1 MKFKLPKLPH
11 LPQLNVE
18 PLKKF
23 GSYLI
28 RHKILISVFIFLIAL
43 VATSVWLRSYL
54 AAKIKP
60 SSENSD
66 NDIFYASSSANQ
78 EPTLNIPSPPEE
90 NAPDTSGNSDINDTE
105 ENYVMPTPFPT
116 FAPLPTLAPVPTAA
130 PTTTQTS
137 SGNSNCN
144 TGGGVPNSWYSDVY
158 PNPSAASTSNG
169 SITLYVYLR
178 DCNQNTAP
186 VSDSLNISLS
196 SGDSNTQVN
205 GHTLP
210 YVVTAQ
216 NGQASFTV
224 TSQVTGTVTLLVQDT
239 TRSFTVTN
247 INNDN
252 PSISFT
258 NSSNSSGNS
267 SCTTASGVPNS
278 WYSDVYP
285 ASPVSVNTG
294 STATFTVAIR
304 DCNRNTISS
313 DSLTFSQ
320 TSSDSTLT
328 VNGSAAPV
336 TVQAQN
342 GQATFNVISQ
352 TAGTDTFTI
361 QDTTGSFT
369 VTDTNNNNP
378 SITFTAQSAS
388 TPTPAPTNAPTPGP
402 TATPI
407 PTSSVTA
414 IPTPAS
420 SPAPT
425 PGS

>member
-1 MKFKLPKLPH
+1 MKLKLPKLPH
-11 LPQLNVE
+11 LPRLNIE
-18 PLKKF
+18 PLKKI

-28 RHKILISVFIFLIAL
+28 KYKILITVFIFLIAL
-43 VATSVWLRSYL
+43 VATSVWLRGYL

-60 SSENSD
+60 PSENSG
-66 NDIFYASSSANQ
+66 NDIFYASSSANPK
-78 EPTLNIPSPPEE
+78 PTLNIPSPPED
-90 NAPDTSGNSDINDTE
+90 NAPDTSGNSDLNDTE
-105 ENYVMPTPFPT
+105 ENYVMLTPFPT
-116 FAPLPTLAPVPTAA
+116 FAPLPTLPPVPTITA
-130 PTTTQTS
+130 TTTQTS
-137 SGNSNCN
+137 SGNSNCT

-158 PNPSAASTSNG
+158 PNPPMSTGNG
-169 SITLYVYLR
+169 SITLVVTIR
-178 DCNQNTAP
+178 DCNENTAP
-186 VSDSLNISLS
+186 VSDALNISLS

-216 NGQASFTV
+216 NGQASFIV
-224 TSQVTGTVTLLVQDT
+224 TSQVTGTVVLTVRDT
-239 TRSFTVTN
+239 TGSFNVTD
-247 INNDN
+247 INNNN
-252 PSISFT
+252 PRIAFA
-258 NSSNSSGNS
+258 NNSSGNS
-267 SCTTASGVPNS
+267 SCASAAGVSNS

-285 ASPVSVNTG
+285 ASPVSVNVG
-294 STATFTVAIR
+294 STATFTVDIR

-342 GQATFNVISQ
+342 GQATFNVTSQ

-378 SITFTAQSAS
+378 SITFTAQSS
-388 TPTPAPTNAPTPGP
+388 PTPTPTSSPANTPTPGP
-402 TATPI
+402 TITPI
-407 PTSSVTA
+407 PTPSVT
-414 IPTPAS
+414 ITPTPAS

>member
-1 MKFKLPKLPH
+1 
-11 LPQLNVE
+11 LNIE

-23 GSYLI
+23 GSYLVG
-28 RHKILISVFIFLIAL
+28 HKILITVIFFLIA
-43 VATSVWLRSYL
+43 VIATAVWLRGYL

-60 SSENSD
+60 PSENSD
-66 NDIFYASSSANQ
+66 NDIFYASSSANP
-78 EPTLNIPSPPEE
+78 EPTINIPSPQEDT
-90 NAPDTSGNSDINDTE
+90 PDTSGNSGLDNTE

-116 FAPLPTLAPVPTAA
+116 FAPLPTLAPIPTITA
-130 PTTTQTS
+130 TTAQAN
-137 SGNSNCN
+137 SGNPNCA

-158 PNPSAASTSNG
+158 PNPPMSTGNG
-169 SITLYVYLR
+169 LITLVVTIR
-178 DCNQNTAP
+178 DCNENTAP
-186 VSDSLNISLS
+186 VSDALNISLS

-210 YVVTAQ
+210 YVVTTQ
-216 NGQASFTV
+216 NGQASFIV
-224 TSQVTGTVTLLVQDT
+224 TSQVTGTVVLTVRDT
-239 TRSFTVTN
+239 TGSFNVTD
-247 INNDN
+247 INNNN
-252 PSISFT
+252 PRIAFA
-258 NSSNSSGNS
+258 NNSSGNS
-267 SCTTASGVPNS
+267 SCATAAGVSNS

-285 ASPVSVNTG
+285 ASPVSVNVG
-294 STATFTVAIR
+294 STATFTVDIR

-342 GQATFNVISQ
+342 GQATFNVTSQ

-378 SITFTAQSAS
+378 SITFTAQSS
-388 TPTPAPTNAPTPGP
+388 PTPTPTSSPANTPTPGP
-402 TATPI
+402 TITPI
-407 PTSSVTA
+407 PTPSVT
-414 IPTPAS
+414 ITPTPAS